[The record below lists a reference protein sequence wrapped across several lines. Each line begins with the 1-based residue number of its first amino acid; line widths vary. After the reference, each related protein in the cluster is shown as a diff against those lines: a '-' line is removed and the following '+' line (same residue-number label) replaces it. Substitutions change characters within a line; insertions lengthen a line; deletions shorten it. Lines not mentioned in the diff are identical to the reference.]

1 MIVKDRRS
9 RKFIY
14 FRVIDL
20 AKSNVYYEFID
31 LIVIEFYLKAFE
43 VFKVIYFILTRKN
56 LHLLE
61 GYIYYYLQLC
71 LL

>member
-1 MIVKDRRS
+1 MIVKDRCS
-9 RKFIY
+9 RKLIY

-56 LHLLE
+56 LHLL